1 MINENIRIVSDTIVS
16 SEGEIIIHLTSND
29 DLTLKELSDVLA
41 LTNKAINDLTF
52 GDFPISRCNK
62 LYNAD
67 SLTLYE
73 PDQLLI
79 NTDIRNGTKLLLFSK

>member
-1 MINENIRIVSDTIVS
+1 MNDKVIVEILVPEIEEKYDIFLPVS
-16 SEGEIIIHLTSND
+16 KKIGTIIILI
-29 DLTLKELSDVLA
+29 
-41 LTNKAINDLTF
+41 NKAINELTF

-67 SLTLYE
+67 TLVLYE
-73 PDQLLI
+73 PEELLI